1 MGKRKRYVVTRG
13 RQTGIFDTWEDCER
27 QVKGFSGAQYK
38 SYATQEDAE
47 RAFAAAAPAPS
58 AAAGPASVPLAGWK
72 PPVRPA
78 LGARSTLF
86 AAVSRP
92 APRPAATARPFAS
105 SAAPAAAR
113 GGGARLG
120 ATRVDAPAPRATAP
134 REAARP
140 VRAAAPRPAK
150 AEPSFEERW
159 LEEVDAAP
167 PPPPPPRGGVAL
179 TAEQARIVDVG
190 LRGESLFLTGN
201 AGTGKTT
208 TMHRLIL
215 ELRRRQRGEGRVFVT
230 ASTGAAAV
238 LVGGT
243 TLHSFAGIG
252 RGDGSAEQLA
262 AKLSKPARKRWRQ
275 CASLVIDEISMIDG
289 ALLDKIDAVARA
301 ARGNARPFGG
311 VQVLACGDF
320 AQLPPVRVTR
330 FAFEAESWRG
340 AFGARQY
347 CLSAVFRQRD
357 AGFVSLLNELRV
369 GRASP
374 KTVQTLEATASNEL
388 KDGDI
393 EPTKLYATNAQVDR
407 LNASRLD
414 ALTGAPETL
423 RARDSGQADRF
434 AQCQWPEELVLK
446 PQAQIMLLHNTDVVS
461 GLCNGSRGVVVG
473 FERDAKSKRVT
484 GVRCRFARGGVHV
497 VERESTSVYEGDA
510 QIASRS
516 QFPLKLAWAV
526 TIHKSQG
533 QSIDLL
539 EVDLRGCFEYGQAY
553 TAVSRATSLDRLRV
567 VNFDA
572 SGVKAH
578 PTVLNFHAALTGDLT
593 AVAAPEP
600 DPEDDFVDLTDSAK
614 PASGGDD
621 FVDLTADAPAAA
633 KPEPATSHWDFA
645 SGKRRPPPKQATS
658 LPTGAADC
666 LAGRV
671 FVTTGVLPSLDRDQV
686 AQIVKACGGRVT
698 SAVSGK
704 TTHLIAGDVLDDGRP
719 THTSSKYVKAQNLN
733 VAIIDEAAFRAM
745 LG

>member
-47 RAFAAAAPAPS
+47 NAFAAAAPAPS

-72 PPVRPA
+72 PPVRRRRRARSSGRVAARAAPGRDRAA
-78 LGARSTLF
+78 LRVVRGARG
-86 AAVSRP
+86 
-92 APRPAATARPFAS
+92 
-105 SAAPAAAR
+105 AR
-113 GGGARLG
+113 GGAARLG
-120 ATRVDAPAPRATAP
+120 ATRQPRQ
-134 REAARP
+134 R
-140 VRAAAPRPAK
+140 
-150 AEPSFEERW
+150 
-159 LEEVDAAP
+159 
-167 PPPPPPRGGVAL
+167 PRGASEPPGP
-179 TAEQARIVDVG
+179 R
-190 LRGESLFLTGN
+190 RGGP
-201 AGTGKTT
+201 
-208 TMHRLIL
+208 
-215 ELRRRQRGEGRVFVT
+215 RR
-230 ASTGAAAV
+230 
-238 LVGGT
+238 GT

-434 AQCQWPEELVLK
+434 VQCQWPEELVLK
-446 PQAQIMLLHNTDVVS
+446 PQAQIMLLHNTDVAS

-553 TAVSRATSLDRLRV
+553 TAVSRATSMDRLRV
-567 VNFDA
+567 VNFGERRA
-572 SGVKAH
+572 PSWTSPPRAR
-578 PTVLNFHAALTGDLT
+578 
-593 AVAAPEP
+593 AVAR
-600 DPEDDFVDLTDSAK
+600 
-614 PASGGDD
+614 
-621 FVDLTADAPAAA
+621 
-633 KPEPATSHWDFA
+633 PATSHWDFA

>member
-47 RAFAAAAPAPS
+47 NAFAAAAPAPS
-58 AAAGPASVPLAGWK
+58 ATAGPASVPLAGWK
-72 PPVRPA
+72 PPARPA
-78 LGARSTLF
+78 RSALR
-86 AAVSRP
+86 AVSRR
-92 APRPAATARPFAS
+92 APGR
-105 SAAPAAAR
+105 
-113 GGGARLG
+113 
-120 ATRVDAPAPRATAP
+120 D
-134 REAARP
+134 
-140 VRAAAPRPAK
+140 RAA

-159 LEEVDAAP
+159 LEDVDAAPP
-167 PPPPPPRGGVAL
+167 PPPPPPRGGVAPPR
-179 TAEQARIVDVG
+179 AGADRRRRARA
-190 LRGESLFLTGN
+190 SAFLTGN

-243 TLHSFAGIG
+243 TLHSFAGVG

-374 KTVQTLEATASNEL
+374 KTVRTLEATASNEL

-434 AQCQWPEELVLK
+434 VQCQWPEELVLK
-446 PQAQIMLLHNTDVVS
+446 PRAQIMLLHNTDVVS

-553 TAVSRATSLDRLRV
+553 TAVSRATSMDRLRV

-600 DPEDDFVDLTDSAK
+600 EPEDDVVDLTDSAKPASGGGAFVDLTDSAK
-614 PASGGDD
+614 PASGGSA

-633 KPEPATSHWDFA
+633 KAPTAHWDFA